1 MTDENIKFKS
11 QNILI
16 EDRNK
21 INITGVEQVDSFNE
35 TTIILKTIKGGMV
48 IKGED
53 LNVDKLNLDD
63 GNVKISG
70 TINGVNY
77 VNKDASKKGN
87 IMGKIF
93 K

>member
-1 MTDENIKFKS
+1 MTDGNIKFKN
-11 QNILI
+11 QNILV

-21 INITGVEQVDSFNE
+21 VTITGVDQVESFNE
-35 TTIILKTIKGGMV
+35 NTIVLKTIKGGMI
-48 IKGED
+48 IKGEN

-70 TINGVNY
+70 IINGVYY
-77 VNKDASKKGN
+77 VDKDSSQKGN
-87 IMGKIF
+87 IIGKIF

>member
-1 MTDENIKFKS
+1 MTDGNIKFKN
-11 QNILI
+11 QNILV

-21 INITGVEQVDSFNE
+21 VTITGVDQVESFNE
-35 TTIILKTIKGGMV
+35 NTIVLKTIKGGMI
-48 IKGED
+48 IKGEN

-70 TINGVNY
+70 IINGVNY
-77 VNKDASKKGN
+77 VDKDSSQKGN
-87 IMGKIF
+87 IIGKIF

>member
-1 MTDENIKFKS
+1 MADENIKFKN

-21 INITGVEQVDSFNE
+21 INITGVDQVESFNE
-35 TTIILKTIKGGMV
+35 NTIVLRTVKGGMM
-48 IKGED
+48 IKGEN

-77 VNKDASKKGN
+77 INKDGSQKGN